1 MSAALLKINKSVCHL
16 CVALD
21 RHATVHL
28 GPFAKNIGSWIL
40 KSRLAS
46 GKLRDKQ
53 TNQTVKKKK
62 KKRGEGGNYQAVVCS
77 IARLDKWGFISIEND
92 TCCRMDGWTASTLSP
107 ENSVISTCPEINV
120 SSVESVRRRTI
131 NK

>member
-53 TNQTVKKKK
+53 TNQTVKKK
-62 KKRGEGGNYQAVVCS
+62 EGRMENYQAVVCS
-77 IARLDKWGFISIEND
+77 IARLHKWGFISIEND
-92 TCCRMDGWTASTLSP
+92 TC
-107 ENSVISTCPEINV
+107 
-120 SSVESVRRRTI
+120 
-131 NK
+131 

>member
-16 CVALD
+16 CVALN

-53 TNQTVKKKK
+53 TNQTVKKK
-62 KKRGEGGNYQAVVCS
+62 RGGWKLSSCGLFHRSSSQMGNYFYRGTTLA
-77 IARLDKWGFISIEND
+77 
-92 TCCRMDGWTASTLSP
+92 DGWTAGLLRHIPPKILLSAQ
-107 ENSVISTCPEINV
+107 VQ
-120 SSVESVRRRTI
+120 
-131 NK
+131 K

>member
-21 RHATVHL
+21 RHAIVHL
-28 GPFAKNIGSWIL
+28 GPFAKNIQSRIL

-53 TNQTVKKKK
+53 TNQTVT
-62 KKRGEGGNYQAVVCS
+62 KKRGEDGNYQAVVCS
-77 IARLDKWGFISIEND
+77 IAHPHNWGFISIEND
-92 TCCRMDGWTASTLSP
+92 TC
-107 ENSVISTCPEINV
+107 
-120 SSVESVRRRTI
+120 
-131 NK
+131 

>member
-21 RHATVHL
+21 RHATVRL

-62 KKRGEGGNYQAVVCS
+62 RGE
-77 IARLDKWGFISIEND
+77 
-92 TCCRMDGWTASTLSP
+92 DGKLS
-107 ENSVISTCPEINV
+107 SCGLFHR
-120 SSVESVRRRTI
+120 SSS
-131 NK
+131 